1 MFRLTQDEYKR
12 LQKACSS
19 TGAHSI
25 SDFTRRELLDK
36 AAAAQPD
43 GIEDSPVPLRETTV
57 RPSNNPSADELPAET
72 NRQLKRTMR
81 TRFFSLC
88 FLCPLLMMSQTR
100 DLPLPTQPI
109 GIDDLVSL
117 SVYRSP
123 ELSVTVRVDSTGA
136 IDIPLLKE
144 PVHAAGLMPKELERA
159 IATALV
165 TEGILVNPIVKVTMS
180 DYASRPISV
189 MGAVHKPLT
198 FQAVGRVTLLD
209 ALAKAEG
216 LAPHAAEEILVTL
229 PKSSPDIQALVRRIP
244 VSGLIDSANP
254 ELNLVL
260 TGGEEI
266 RVPEAGKV
274 FVVGNVKKPGAYPFA
289 DPKDATLL
297 RLLAV
302 AEGLAPYAQ
311 KLAFIYRQEPDTG
324 IKREIPVELSKI
336 MKREAPDI
344 PLQINDILY
353 IPDNP
358 GKRATMNVIDRAL
371 VFGAA
376 TASGVLIW
384 R

>member
-1 MFRLTQDEYKR
+1 
-12 LQKACSS
+12 
-19 TGAHSI
+19 
-25 SDFTRRELLDK
+25 
-36 AAAAQPD
+36 
-43 GIEDSPVPLRETTV
+43 
-57 RPSNNPSADELPAET
+57 
-72 NRQLKRTMR
+72 
-81 TRFFSLC
+81 
-88 FLCPLLMMSQTR
+88 
-100 DLPLPTQPI
+100 
-109 GIDDLVSL
+109 
-117 SVYRSP
+117 
-123 ELSVTVRVDSTGA
+123 
-136 IDIPLLKE
+136 
-144 PVHAAGLMPKELERA
+144 MPKELERA